1 MSRDDAIEFVKVLQ
15 TAKAAQGMDR
25 EKLPELA
32 NEALGLEFDE
42 TELSEVMD
50 ALEGESDELDE
61 DQLEQA
67 AGGMSVL
74 NADPDGADL
83 EEKGPGETTTLAL
96 GEEGGS
102 ELH

>member
-1 MSRDDAIEFVKVLQ
+1 MSRDDAIEFVRVLQ

-25 EKLPELA
+25 GKLPDLA

-50 ALEGESDELDE
+50 ALEGDSDELDE

-74 NADPDGADL
+74 NADPDGTDL
-83 EEKGPGETTTLAL
+83 EENEPGRATTLAL

-102 ELH
+102 DLH